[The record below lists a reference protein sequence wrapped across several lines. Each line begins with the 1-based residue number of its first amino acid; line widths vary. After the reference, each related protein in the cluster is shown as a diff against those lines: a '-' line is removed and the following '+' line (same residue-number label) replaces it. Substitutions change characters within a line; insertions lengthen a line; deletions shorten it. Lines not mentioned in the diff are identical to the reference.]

1 MPSRSREIIVDEPAI
16 ASSAVSPAL
25 FYWTDI
31 LLILFVAV
39 RLLLR
44 IIAVG
49 VAVAAVGRSSGHCKA
64 NGSLSLIKL
73 GFMFFLLLRLPNI
86 RNLSGPLKLQHL
98 ASNEIRIVPLVQRA
112 YVNPRLL
119 SVRIRIPLSLCSLVF
134 HRLAI

>member
-1 MPSRSREIIVDEPAI
+1 
-16 ASSAVSPAL
+16 
-25 FYWTDI
+25 
-31 LLILFVAV
+31 
-39 RLLLR
+39 
-44 IIAVG
+44 
-49 VAVAAVGRSSGHCKA
+49 
-64 NGSLSLIKL
+64 
-73 GFMFFLLLRLPNI
+73 MFFLLLRLPNI